1 VKDTL
6 LKPQRTPTEPRLRS
20 PVGNSSIAGDAAA
33 EAAWRAARE
42 VQVCAAWV
50 TLIASWVTLIASWV
64 TLIASWVTSYR
75 FLGDSY
81 RFLGDLLSLPG

>member
-50 TLIASWVTLIASWV
+50 TLIASWVT
-64 TLIASWVTSYR
+64 SYR

-81 RFLGDLLSLPG
+81 RFLGDLL